1 MNKTNVLAFLD
12 AEIQRLQEAR
22 RILSGD
28 HSSGNGNRG
37 TLSRSFGGR
46 RRRRM
51 SAEAKRRISIAQ
63 KKRWAL
69 RKKAAA

>member
-28 HSSGNGNRG
+28 NFSRNGNRE
-37 TLSRSFGGR
+37 TLSTSFGGR
-46 RRRRM
+46 HRRRM
-51 SAEAKRRISIAQ
+51 SADAKRRISIAQ

>member
-1 MNKTNVLAFLD
+1 MNKVNVLAFLD
-12 AEIQRLQEAR
+12 AEIGRLQEAR
-22 RILSGD
+22 RLLSGD
-28 HSSGNGNRG
+28 NSSRNGGRG
-37 TLSRSFGGR
+37 TLLRSLGGR

-69 RKKAAA
+69 RKRTAG